1 MSVPRIGPAYKGLVA
16 HRQLKARSQWFM
28 TLLAK
33 FTQRNR
39 PKMYETRY
47 DVTAIGN
54 AIFDILAHVDDD
66 FLIQEDLAKG
76 SMRLVDLTE
85 SARLYNRIG
94 QATRMSGG
102 SAGNTA
108 AAIASLG
115 GRAAYVGKV
124 SDDDNGRAYAHDMR
138 GIGVFFDVPPLHRSQ
153 EIRTATSIILV
164 TPDGERT
171 MNTSLAACQELS
183 VDDIDP
189 DLIRAS
195 TITYMEGYLWDPAK
209 AKEAFRLAATI
220 AKEAGRKVALTL
232 SDAFCV
238 DRYRDEFLDL
248 MRSGKVD
255 TLFAN
260 DHELK
265 SLYQTAD
272 MNSALD
278 ALAQDAELGIVTM
291 GEKGS
296 ISVRGGER
304 IHVNALQVDDL
315 IDLTGAGDVF
325 AGGYLFGLAND
336 MPLDVC
342 AELGHLTAAHV
353 ITQMGPRPQVS
364 LKQLA
369 MDAGLLME

>member
-1 MSVPRIGPAYKGLVA
+1 
-16 HRQLKARSQWFM
+16 
-28 TLLAK
+28 
-33 FTQRNR
+33 
-39 PKMYETRY
+39 MYETRY

-54 AIFDILAHVDDD
+54 AIFDILAHVDDS
-66 FLIQEDLAKG
+66 FLVEEDLAKG
-76 SMRLVDLTE
+76 SMRLIDLTE

-138 GIGVFFDVPPLHRSQ
+138 GIGVFYDVPPLHRSQ

-171 MNTSLAACQELS
+171 MNTSLAACQELT

-195 TITYMEGYLWDPAK
+195 AITYMEGYLWDPAK

-220 AKEAGRKVALTL
+220 AKEADRRVALTL
-232 SDAFCV
+232 SDSFCV
-238 DRYRDEFLDL
+238 DRYREEFLDL

-272 MNSALD
+272 INTALD
-278 ALAQDAELGIVTM
+278 ALAQDAKLGIVTL

-296 ISVRGGER
+296 ISVRDGER
-304 IHVNALQVDDL
+304 LHVKALHVDDL

-325 AGGYLFGLAND
+325 AGGYLFGLANE
-336 MPLDVC
+336 MPFDVC
-342 AELGHLTAAHV
+342 AELGHLSAAHV
-353 ITQMGPRPQVS
+353 ITQMGPRPQLS

>member
-1 MSVPRIGPAYKGLVA
+1 MVHDAASSVYPEKPA
-16 HRQLKARSQWFM
+16 Q
-28 TLLAK
+28 
-33 FTQRNR
+33 
-39 PKMYETRY
+39 MYETRY

-76 SMRLVDLTE
+76 SMRLVDLAE

-138 GIGVFFDVPPLHRSQ
+138 GIGVFFDVPPLHRGQ

-183 VDDIDP
+183 VDDIDQ

-238 DRYRDEFLDL
+238 DRYREEFLDL

-304 IHVNALQVDDL
+304 IQVNALQVDDL

-369 MDAGLLME
+369 VDAGLLME